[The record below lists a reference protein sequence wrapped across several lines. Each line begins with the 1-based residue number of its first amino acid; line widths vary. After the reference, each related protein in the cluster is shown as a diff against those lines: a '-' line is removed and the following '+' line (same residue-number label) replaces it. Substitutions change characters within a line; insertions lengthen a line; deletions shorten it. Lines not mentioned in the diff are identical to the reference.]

1 MSLNPFRAA
10 RGRASAE
17 TLARD
22 TPFQGIA
29 NAALAKFQGHRADL
43 ERRVRRGDLT
53 VKVARTQA
61 AAAAE
66 ALRDQLQQQAKGYS
80 PAPRAF
86 LDRLV
91 DATQK
96 RAKARETQSL
106 EGLQRETNR
115 LLRLTLTEQQLQNRA
130 NEFEGRTFVS
140 SMSGSAPAPTL
151 ESLLAFHETATQN
164 GDETAREWARRQ
176 LEGQRLRAFSD
187 EDQARINQAC
197 HRPDQL
203 SPAIVARYVEAMR
216 GRDPEELETFVA
228 EALSANDACACVSA
242 FILAREA
249 PEGAALR
256 WVRAVF
262 QGLGSFPDAA
272 LEALRVQEVEDRA
285 ADAEAAQAWAEHT
298 AAQAENEARFPGLE
312 PPTTAELARIA
323 RFDAKPTA
331 SVGEPIGLAFDRRG
345 LTREEL
351 DDLTAPIAESD

>member
-1 MSLNPFRAA
+1 MPLNPFGAA
-10 RGRASAE
+10 GGRAGVL
-17 TLARD
+17 TPRRD

-29 NAALAKFQGHRADL
+29 TAALAEFQNHRAEL
-43 ERRVRRGDLT
+43 ERQVRHGDLT

-66 ALRDQLQQQAKGYS
+66 VLRDRLLQQAEGYS
-80 PAPRAF
+80 PVPRAF
-86 LDRLV
+86 LDRLS
-91 DATQK
+91 DAAWK

-115 LLRLTLTEQQLQNRA
+115 LLRLALTEQQLQNRA
-130 NEFEGRTFVS
+130 AEFEGRTFVA

-151 ESLLAFHETATQN
+151 ESLLAFHETATRN
-164 GDETAREWARRQ
+164 GDEPAREWARRQ
-176 LEGQRLRAFSD
+176 LESQRRYVFSD
-187 EDQARINQAC
+187 EDQARLNQAC

-216 GRDPEELETFVA
+216 GRDPEELERFVA
-228 EALSANDACACVSA
+228 EALCAADASACASA

-262 QGLGSFPDAA
+262 QGLDSFPDAA
-272 LEALRVQEVEDRA
+272 LEALRIQEVEDRA
-285 ADAEAAQAWAEHT
+285 ADAEAARAWAEH
-298 AAQAENEARFPGLE
+298 ASAQAEAEARFPSLE
-312 PPTTAELARIA
+312 PPTASELARIA
-323 RFDAKPTA
+323 RFDAKPIST
-331 SVGEPIGLAFDRRG
+331 VGEPIGLALDRRG

-351 DDLTAPIAESD
+351 DALSPPALESD